1 MERISIT
8 QDDIETLP
16 WCSDVES
23 LLRKW
28 CADCQERSVLHAR
41 LSQKKKQMYRLLS
54 IPSIIIPIAMASF
67 SQLYSVCNNY
77 EAQVVNSLGYL
88 VSGSLAGISG
98 FLNYGN
104 QYAQHAQFEVL
115 YHELNTEIECI
126 LAKPALFR
134 GHADVVLL
142 NTRLTYDALNKS
154 SPDL

>member
-1 MERISIT
+1 MDRISISES
-8 QDDIETLP
+8 DVDVLP
-16 WCSDVES
+16 WCPDVEA

-28 CADCQERSVLHAR
+28 SINCQERSVLHAR
-41 LSQKKKQMYRLLS
+41 RSTIKKRLYRMLS
-54 IPSIIIPIAMASF
+54 IPAIIIPIAMASF
-67 SQLYSVCNNY
+67 SQLYSVCHDY

-115 YHELNTEIECI
+115 YFELYTEIECI
-126 LAKPALFR
+126 LAKPASFR
-134 GHADVVLL
+134 GHTDVVLMRL
-142 NTRLTYDALNKS
+142 RLTYDALNKS